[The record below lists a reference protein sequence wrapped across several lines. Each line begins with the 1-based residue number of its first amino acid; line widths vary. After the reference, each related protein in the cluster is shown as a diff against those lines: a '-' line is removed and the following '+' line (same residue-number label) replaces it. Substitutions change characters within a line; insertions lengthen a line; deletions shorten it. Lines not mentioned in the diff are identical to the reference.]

1 MESKKT
7 VLGSSVHFLSQNAIF
22 VVLVVLV
29 LLIAVVDPRFLSFAI
44 LRDVLMQ
51 SSTRAIMALGV
62 AFILITGGV
71 DLSSGRMVGFAA
83 VIAAS
88 MLQIPEYA
96 RRFYPDLPHLPVF
109 LPIILAVA
117 ACMLFGMLNGLIVAK
132 LQVPPFI
139 TTLGTMV
146 VVYGINSIY
155 FDMPPNNSQP
165 IGGLRPDFTAL
176 GSGRLMN
183 IPVIILI
190 ALAVAVIVWI
200 LFNKTQLGP
209 CSL

>member
-71 DLSSGRMVGFAA
+71 DLSSGVWVSFAA

-88 MLQIPEYA
+88 ISDA
-96 RRFYPDLPHLPVF
+96 RVCAAFLPRPSAFACF

-132 LQVPPFI
+132 LRCLRSLRRRYDGRRLRNQ
-139 TTLGTMV
+139 L
-146 VVYGINSIY
+146 VYFTCAII
-155 FDMPPNNSQP
+155 QP
-165 IGGLRPDFTAL
+165 IGGLRPVLPRSVPA
-176 GSGRLMN
+176 GS
-183 IPVIILI
+183 
-190 ALAVAVIVWI
+190 
-200 LFNKTQLGP
+200 
-209 CSL
+209 

>member
-1 MESKKT
+1 MESKKS

-71 DLSSGRMVGFAA
+71 DLSSGRMVGLAA

-88 MLQIPEYA
+88 MGQITEY
-96 RRFYPDLPHLPVF
+96 
-109 LPIILAVA
+109 
-117 ACMLFGMLNGLIVAK
+117 
-132 LQVPPFI
+132 
-139 TTLGTMV
+139 
-146 VVYGINSIY
+146 
-155 FDMPPNNSQP
+155 
-165 IGGLRPDFTAL
+165 
-176 GSGRLMN
+176 
-183 IPVIILI
+183 
-190 ALAVAVIVWI
+190 
-200 LFNKTQLGP
+200 
-209 CSL
+209 